1 MVDFRVTGEA
11 SIPPERIVEDVDA
24 IISKLDE
31 LKDKIDELD
40 VKLDELSH
48 KEVNIAV
55 LIDGMDKLDELVLK
69 LDEMEAKDHTLT
81 VMIEIDGKSDLDKLI
96 LELLDLES
104 KDHNVTVKVSTD
116 GIAKSEAEL
125 KALDK
130 SLDDTK
136 KKTDSADNS
145 ANSFKFSW
153 MLLAPALVPVVGML
167 DVLIGAAGGLSA
179 AFVAMAIPLGVL
191 AYTAKSFISQ
201 MSSVSSGLSTTA
213 AEAASNA
220 TTFKQMYNVLNANS
234 TAFQQMDPLL
244 KAATVNYMLLQ
255 NAISNFQ
262 TAVEPSVLGM
272 LNTGFQV
279 LEQLLTILI
288 PMVNIAAG
296 AVTTFLKDFSN
307 RLKDPTFT
315 KWFGDIEKNLGTL
328 IADWSGGVL
337 NIIEGITAILDAFLP
352 LGVQMSGGFLKMT
365 QEFDKW
371 AQHLGQSKGFKDFVA
386 IVEKD
391 GPILWNILGQVVK
404 LIGNL
409 FLALQNNSATTGFLT
424 TIDNILKALNGF
436 MTAHPGVAKIA
447 TDLLLMALAASKL
460 APLLGPIIAFIATPV
475 GAVVTAIVGL
485 AAGFLLLY
493 KNSKTFR
500 DWVQTNLLPMFHQ
513 FKQFLDQMKGDFIQ
527 LWPAI
532 QKAWKLYG
540 AAIMNLV
547 KTDLQWIIAVVE
559 GLLKIL
565 MGIFEV
571 FLGLLTGNWSLAWK
585 GIKNIFS
592 GIWQII
598 YQTFK
603 TLITQFLNDAYIF
616 SYALKMNL
624 ANLWGAIE
632 KGVNSFSYM
641 VLGYVR
647 SMFDGVVNW
656 AISGGARLGASIAST
671 LASVLNWFRN
681 LPSEIVSALGNLGSL
696 LVNAGEQL
704 ISGLVSGISNSF
716 GSVQSILGSLT
727 SALTSW
733 KGPPS
738 KDKTLLYS
746 AGQMIIDGFVSGLE
760 SKYSKVQSS
769 LTGLTNSVSKNLTTS
784 TTAKISAAVSS
795 SATGSV
801 KSSSV
806 GSGAGTSGS
815 GSSGANVNF
824 AAGSIVVNNPKQEQP
839 GVTLTRTLQGVS
851 RWGTIQT
858 PVGFSTKG

>member
-69 LDEMEAKDHTLT
+69 LDEMEAKDHTIT

-96 LELLDLES
+96 VELLDLES
-104 KDHNVTVKVSTD
+104 KNHDVTVKVSTD

-136 KKTDSADNS
+136 KKTDSANDS
-145 ANSFKFSW
+145 ANKFKFSW
-153 MLLAPALVPVVGML
+153 MLLAPALVPAVGIL

-220 TTFKQMYNVLNANS
+220 TTFKQMYDVLNSNS

-244 KAATVNYMLLQ
+244 KDATVNYMLLQ

-272 LNTGFQV
+272 INTGFKL

-296 AVTTFLKDFSN
+296 AVNTFLKDFSN

-371 AQHLGQSKGFKDFVA
+371 AQHLGQSKGFHDFVA

-391 GPILWNILGQVVK
+391 GPILWNILGQVIK

-409 FLALQNNSATTGFLT
+409 FMALQNNGATTGFLT
-424 TIDNILKALNGF
+424 ALDNILKTLNGF
-436 MTAHPGVAKIA
+436 MSAHPGVSKVA
-447 TDLLLMALAASKL
+447 TDLLLMGLAASKL
-460 APLLGPIIAFIATPV
+460 APLLGPIISFLATPV
-475 GAVVTAIVGL
+475 GLVVAGIVALAV
-485 AAGFLLLY
+485 GFIALY
-493 KNSKTFR
+493 KNSKQFR
-500 DWVQTNLLPMFHQ
+500 DWVNTNLLPMF
-513 FKQFLDQMKGDFIQ
+513 KDVAKDAVDMKNWLVSI
-527 LWPAI
+527 WPEI
-532 QKAWKLYG
+532 QKVWKEYG
-540 AAIMNLV
+540 GYILSDLEAAFKLITQTIQNAMKLI
-547 KTDLQWIIAVVE
+547 KGIIDVV
-559 GLLKIL
+559 
-565 MGIFEV
+565 
-571 FLGLLTGNWSLAWK
+571 LGVLSGNWSQVWK
-585 GIKNIFS
+585 GVKEIFS
-592 GIWQII
+592 ALVGQMLDIAKYFYRELLNTFDILWHIVSQLFTSALRGIENNFDTNMRKIEGWVS
-598 YQTFK
+598 
-603 TLITQFLNDAYIF
+603 DAYHSVINTVKSWMADFVTWISNGIGKVGATF
-616 SYALKMNL
+616 S
-624 ANLWGAIE
+624 
-632 KGVNSFSYM
+632 S
-641 VLGYVR
+641 
-647 SMFDGVVNW
+647 
-656 AISGGARLGASIAST
+656 
-671 LASVLNWFRN
+671 
-681 LPSEIVSALGNLGSL
+681 LPGKILSWLGNLGSL
-696 LVNAGEQL
+696 LINAGEQL

-716 GSVQSILGSLT
+716 GSVQSILGDLT